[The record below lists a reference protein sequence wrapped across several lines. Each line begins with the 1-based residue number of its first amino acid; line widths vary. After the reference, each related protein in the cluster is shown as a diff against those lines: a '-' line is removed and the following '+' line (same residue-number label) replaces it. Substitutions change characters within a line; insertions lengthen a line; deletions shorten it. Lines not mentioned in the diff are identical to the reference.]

1 MEDEIRIVENFFPLY
16 LQKKYKGIFFSEQIT
31 WNFNQYATSSNND
44 TSYNTNIKEDSSF
57 VHIFEQS
64 NKETSLFLE
73 QVSKSIKEHFSVD
86 VKEILRARLR
96 FSMPNPLYEDNWY
109 LPPHT
114 DFMIPHHT
122 LIYYINDNDAETL
135 FFDQKHVPESK
146 SNFDMK
152 VIKKIKP
159 KQGTAVLFNGLI
171 FHAAKTSKLN
181 PRMLLNINFL

>member
-1 MEDEIRIVENFFPLY
+1 MQDEIRIVENFFPLY
-16 LQKKYKGIFFSEQIT
+16 LQKKYKGIFFGDQIT
-31 WNFNQYATSSNND
+31 WNFNQDATSFKND

-57 VHIFEQS
+57 VHILEQTDKAS
-64 NKETSLFLE
+64 SRFLE
-73 QVSKSIKEHFSVD
+73 QVKKSIKEQFSVE
-86 VKEILRARLR
+86 VKKILRARLR

-114 DFMIPHHT
+114 DFKIPHNT

-135 FFDQKHVPESK
+135 FFDQKYAPESQF
-146 SNFDMK
+146 NFDMK

-171 FHAAKTSKLN
+171 FHAAKTSKLK
-181 PRMLLNINFL
+181 PRMLLNINFI